1 MLRRIVAGLVL
12 WAGLL
17 ALAGCGPHRAS
28 TVDQARLEGA
38 GKDAA
43 NWLTYGRTYDEQRFS
58 PLADIGDKNVGRLG
72 LAWYHDL
79 DSARGQEATPL
90 VVDGVIYISTAWSK
104 VLALDG
110 ATGRLIWSYDP
121 KVPGGTGAHACCD
134 VVNRGVAFW
143 KGKVFVG
150 ALDGRLIALDA
161 KTGQPVWTADTVVD
175 HSMPYTVTG
184 APRVVKGRVLI
195 GNSGA
200 ELGVRG
206 YLSAYDADTGK
217 LDWRFFT
224 VPGDPAKG
232 PDHAASDQPLRDI
245 ALKTWSGKQWWK
257 YGGGGTVWDAI
268 SYDPETDLLFFG
280 ADNGD
285 PWSQDARSPGGGDN
299 LFVTSII
306 AVRPETGR
314 YVWHYQLNPGEEWD
328 FSATQQLMLADL
340 TFDGQPRKVLMQ
352 AAKDGFFYVL
362 DRTDGKLVSVK
373 AFAPMNWATGFD
385 MKTGRA
391 IENPAARFSKT
402 GYMVYPSGIGA
413 HAWQPMSYSPRTGL
427 VYVPAMQAPLVYSNA
442 DPFEFH
448 KGRWNT
454 AVNLLGATLKTP
466 GLPPGTKSIDELNK
480 GWLVAWDPVA
490 GKAVWR
496 HDYSHPWNGGTLAT
510 AGDLV
515 FQGDAKGGFHAF
527 RADDGRML
535 WNFDAQTGVMAGP
548 IAYRVRGEEYVAVLA
563 GYGGSMGVATPPPG
577 VDQVYPNGR
586 LLVFKLDGQAKLPAF
601 APTPRPPPNP
611 PKEVFAAAQVQ
622 AGEKLYGTYCAICH
636 KGAIM
641 PDLRRSGA
649 LASEAAWKSIVI
661 DGGLE
666 PLGMASFRDYLTPDQ
681 AEDIRGY
688 VAGQAA
694 QLREAE
700 AEADAKTGSAPRR

>member
-1 MLRRIVAGLVL
+1 LKGWRIFA
-12 WAGLL
+12 AA
-17 ALAGCGPHRAS
+17 ALCASAMALSGCGPKP
-28 TVDQARLEGA
+28 VDQARLERAGA
-38 GKDAA
+38 DKA

-58 PLADIGDKNVGRLG
+58 PLDQIDDGNVGRLG
-72 LAWYHDL
+72 LTWFHDL
-79 DSARGQEATPL
+79 DTARGQEATPL
-90 VVDGVIYISTAWSK
+90 VVDGVMYVSTAWSK
-104 VLALDG
+104 VLALD
-110 ATGRLIWSYDP
+110 AASGRTIWSYDP
-121 KVPGGTGAHACCD
+121 KVAGGTGVHACCD
-134 VVNRGVAFW
+134 VVNRGVAVW
-143 KGKVFVG
+143 NGKVYVG

-161 KTGQPVWTADTVVD
+161 KSGQVDWTADTVVD
-175 HSMPYTVTG
+175 HSMPYTITG

-206 YLSAYDADTGK
+206 YLSAYDAETGK

-232 PDHAASDQPLRDI
+232 PDHAASDE
-245 ALKTWSGKQWWK
+245 ALAKFAARTWNGEGGWK

-280 ADNGD
+280 TDNGD
-285 PWSQDARSPGGGDN
+285 PWGQQVRSPGGGDN

-306 AVRPETGR
+306 AVKPETGQ

-340 TFDGQPRKVLMQ
+340 TIDGAPRKVLMQ
-352 AAKDGFFYVL
+352 AAKDGFLRVL
-362 DRTDGKLVSVK
+362 DRTNGKLISVK

-427 VYVPAMQAPLVYSNA
+427 IYLPAMQVPLVYSQA

-454 AVNLLGATLKTP
+454 AVSLLGATLATP
-466 GLPPGTKSIDELNK
+466 GVPPGTRSVAELQK

-490 GKAVWR
+490 GKEVWR
-496 HDYSHPWNGGTLAT
+496 FDYSHPWNGGTLAT

-515 FQGDAKGGFHAF
+515 FQGDSKGGFHAF
-527 RADDGRML
+527 RADNGRKL
-535 WNFDAQTGVMAGP
+535 WDFDAQTGVMAGP
-548 IAYRVRGEEYVAVLA
+548 VSYEVGGVQYVAVLA
-563 GYGGSMGVATPPPG
+563 GYGGSMGVASPPPG
-577 VDQVYPNGR
+577 ADQVYPNGR
-586 LLVFKLDGQAKLPAF
+586 LLVFKLDGAAKLPAF
-601 APTPRPPPNP
+601 APTPRPTPNP
-611 PKEVFAAAQVQ
+611 PAERFEAAQVQ
-622 AGEKLYGTYCAICH
+622 AGGKLYVTYCQICH
-636 KGAIM
+636 AGAIM
-641 PDLRRSGA
+641 PDLRRSAA
-649 LASEAAWKSIVI
+649 LATRDAWKSIVI
-661 DGGLE
+661 DGAFESG
-666 PLGMASFRDYLTPDQ
+666 GMASFRDYLTPDQ
-681 AEDIRGY
+681 AEDIRAY
-688 VAGQAA
+688 VAGQSQ
-694 QLREAE
+694 QLKASLVSR
-700 AEADAKTGSAPRR
+700 